1 MKNKKGMTLDQV
13 TGMSREKQDRFNKTQ
28 RGECRVKCRLE
39 GKNITN
45 NKSKN
50 YIKIL
55 MWLNENKLNSKEV
68 NMEKFNLADITFQ
81 NSSDANYC
89 LESIEKARGKIV
101 SGFIDSRSITCR
113 SVIADWPY
121 DIPTLWE
128 EIVD

>member
-1 MKNKKGMTLDQV
+1 
-13 TGMSREKQDRFNKTQ
+13 
-28 RGECRVKCRLE
+28 
-39 GKNITN
+39 
-45 NKSKN
+45 
-50 YIKIL
+50 
-55 MWLNENKLNSKEV
+55 MWLNKNKINSKEV

-89 LESIEKARGKIV
+89 LENIEKVSGKIV

-113 SVIADWPY
+113 GVIAEWPY